1 MKSKRIQSGR
11 RFLALDIDDIP
22 GMLSFK
28 SESIQDW
35 LGAKPRATKA
45 TKNFS
50 HYEKQLSGDLSPF
63 MDSIEKQKNLFAN
76 HQTIFGSGGQKR
88 NYQEVKSGKR
98 HYTKHWDSEIGED
111 NVIKRRDDQRN
122 SKIETVRE

>member
-22 GMLSFK
+22 GTSKMKLKQIYS
-28 SESIQDW
+28 

-63 MDSIEKQKNLFAN
+63 MDSMEKQKNLFGN
-76 HQTIFGSGGQKR
+76 HQTIFGSGEQKR
-88 NYQEVKSGKR
+88 NYQEAKSGKR
-98 HYTKHWDSEIGED
+98 HYIKHWDSELAED